1 MAFTARDGSKHSMAS
16 RMRAHNVH
24 QDAKSRMGAEEKPAN
39 AILDAPEGEEPD
51 GDEQEQD
58 PHAVMAEHG
67 PAHATHTMHPP
78 EGEEGEHTVESEHP
92 DGHKHHSKHA
102 TGEEA
107 HEHAACLSGHCAH
120 GEAGAED
127 GMESDEDQ
135 EY

>member
-24 QDAKSRMGAEEKPAN
+24 SDAKAGRQNKASS
-39 AILDAPEGEEPD
+39 AILDSPAEGEQ
-51 GDEQEQD
+51 DEGMDEQD
-58 PHAVMAEHG
+58 PHAVVAEHG
-67 PAHATHTMHPP
+67 PAMQTQTTHPA

-107 HEHAACLSGHCAH
+107 HETAACLSGHCAH
-120 GEAGAED
+120 GEDAQD
-127 GMESDEDQ
+127 GMEGESDQ